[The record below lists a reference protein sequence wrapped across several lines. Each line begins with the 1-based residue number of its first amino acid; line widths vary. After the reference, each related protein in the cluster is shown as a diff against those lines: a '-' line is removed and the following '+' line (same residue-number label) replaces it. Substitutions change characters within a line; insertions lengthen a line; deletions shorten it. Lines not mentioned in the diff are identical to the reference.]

1 MPKTPNK
8 ANKLTTFVARDI
20 NPDWVRLKQDM
31 ISWKRLNSAEEK
43 FPPPQKFADLY
54 PRFKKFETVLFSNKY
69 RAAKKIVIENLSAN
83 DGSTGKILFS
93 LLLHSEQTRT
103 NNCKVLPPSKSEMA
117 EKTAWVGEKKKEGLI
132 PKKVIKPKKDT
143 PSTKNFKV
151 QLPFL
156 SYPLVL
162 TRRPKN
168 RKTVSKSVYVH
179 EEKLVVVLQ
188 LNSGG
193 KVKEFKLSDCG
204 QELNVKFSNHVLA
217 FNPEGIHDALYADHT
232 LISGQTQEEYFT
244 RLQAMEK
251 AECSSNQDIGLQE
264 MTILLDKPASVENMI
279 QRSYV
284 FEVTKDNP
292 VQTSFAYFEFD
303 TLKPKVDEST
313 NVNKGDNVRFHEM
326 KDDHNDSGSDGDC
339 DNNANDDDHSHHHSN
354 QQPRSQG
361 GGQGGNGGNG
371 GDNTNHNN
379 NNTHQSRTPHRQQST
394 TFQQQQ
400 QHQGQGQGQ
409 SNMDI
414 DSQSDHDNFDV
425 STQQKFEVELQKCVS
440 VAKDEYKKKIEGR
453 VNNFRENAKK
463 ERIESIRITKK
474 LVNEKIRKTL
484 KSWR

>member
-1 MPKTPNK
+1 
-8 ANKLTTFVARDI
+8 
-20 NPDWVRLKQDM
+20 
-31 ISWKRLNSAEEK
+31 
-43 FPPPQKFADLY
+43 
-54 PRFKKFETVLFSNKY
+54 
-69 RAAKKIVIENLSAN
+69 
-83 DGSTGKILFS
+83 
-93 LLLHSEQTRT
+93 
-103 NNCKVLPPSKSEMA
+103 LPPSKSEMA

-425 STQQKFEVELQKCVS
+425 STQQKFEVELQKRVS
-440 VAKDEYKKKIEGR
+440 VAKDEYKKRIEGR

-474 LVNEKIRKTL
+474 LVNEKNQKDIEIMEMKKEIERLREERKNAYRNAPLSNNTCSDLLNANL
-484 KSWR
+484 KRIKTSDGMYNHSQLVNLPIDNDCSSTSEDLTGHNDDQENDVTTSSTDVVQDESNSATSIVSRTSSSDGL